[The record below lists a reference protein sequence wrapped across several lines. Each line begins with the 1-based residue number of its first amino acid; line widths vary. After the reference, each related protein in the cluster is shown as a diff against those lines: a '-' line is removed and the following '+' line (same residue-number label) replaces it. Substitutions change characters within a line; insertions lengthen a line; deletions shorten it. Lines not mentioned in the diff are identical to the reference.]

1 MNLEKV
7 LCEMLYHTCA
17 SNVLEDGIKE
27 FRFDLHCKEILIQAR
42 YVKLPIEQEWEG
54 IDYKYEII
62 KYEFI

>member
-7 LCEMLYHTCA
+7 MCELLYHTCP

-27 FRFDLHCKEILIQAR
+27 FRFDLHCKEIVIQAR
-42 YVKLPIEQEWEG
+42 YVELPIEQEWED

-62 KYEFI
+62 NYEII